1 MYGHSRFFF
10 WGDGGGNGG
19 WWPSCPKNLHNAR
32 MYECWNGDAKAF
44 KSPNETKTFTFQT
57 AIPRGLKFLRDFN
70 YFADFGFFEFRGNK
84 FSRIWILNFTLGKM
98 FLRISCAVL
107 ENDKHGSHMHGRFR
121 YTVHNHFHWKSAMLI
136 KRLDLCGL
144 FWRQSVLTGF
154 EFRRSIENPWNSQK
168 LIDPTKYFMQHGN
181 FKYSYIQGLH
191 THVNQSINPLPT

>member
-84 FSRIWILNFTLGKM
+84 FSRIWILNFTLGNN
-98 FLRISCAVL
+98 FPRISCAVL
-107 ENDKHGSHMHGRFR
+107 ESDKTDSLRVVALSLSPLSETQKKPERKKRRVRSWGWVSPPGSHAAIFFLAGFFR
-121 YTVHNHFHWKSAMLI
+121 VSHNL
-136 KRLDLCGL
+136 
-144 FWRQSVLTGF
+144 
-154 EFRRSIENPWNSQK
+154 RSGVPYVFCRDK
-168 LIDPTKYFMQHGN
+168 KCKTKM
-181 FKYSYIQGLH
+181 
-191 THVNQSINPLPT
+191 

>member
-1 MYGHSRFFF
+1 
-10 WGDGGGNGG
+10 
-19 WWPSCPKNLHNAR
+19 
-32 MYECWNGDAKAF
+32 
-44 KSPNETKTFTFQT
+44 
-57 AIPRGLKFLRDFN
+57 
-70 YFADFGFFEFRGNK
+70 
-84 FSRIWILNFTLGKM
+84 M
-98 FLRISCAVL
+98 FLRISCAIL

-144 FWRQSVLTGF
+144 FWRQSVFTGF

-191 THVNQSINPLPT
+191 THVNQSINQSYANSTLNPTGENIIKRKNSKKELTRNSRYEITPTASFCNVFSQVSLSESWVFCQKNLNIPIAGKRGQGGGGVRRCSRTPTKRRPFHIWR